1 MSEAQLKAAKA
12 AETEKVE
19 AQVEDAVEEISEEDL
34 GSVAGAEADA
44 AQEEKEEVIE
54 EVSED
59 DLEGVTGGVSL
70 GGSGGRLM
78 NGAGIPNFGQLFDQR
93 E

>member
-1 MSEAQLKAAKA
+1 MSEEQLKAADA
-12 AETEKVE
+12 DKVE
-19 AQVEDAVEEISEEDL
+19 EAVEEISEEDL
-34 GSVAGAEADA
+34 GSVAGAETDA
-44 AQEEKEEVIE
+44 AKEEKEEVIE

-70 GGSGGRLM
+70 GGSGGGQLM
-78 NGAGIPNFGQLFDQR
+78 TGARIPNFGQFFDQR